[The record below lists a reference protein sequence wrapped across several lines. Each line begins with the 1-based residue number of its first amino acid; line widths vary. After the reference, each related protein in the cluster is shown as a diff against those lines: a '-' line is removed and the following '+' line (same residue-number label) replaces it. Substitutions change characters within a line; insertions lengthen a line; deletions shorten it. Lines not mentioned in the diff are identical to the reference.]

1 MSKTK
6 KSSIPVRH
14 SRLGVMQDNVRAKAG
29 PVEIRGT
36 VKSLLCV
43 AAGGLLVFFLY
54 KKISNKSS
62 LKKLDS
68 ETSANIMA
76 YILKRKA
83 DAELFER
90 KRAAYGKST
99 SDDDV
104 TDAEENNTYVNE
116 HDLIDWQTN
125 YQSNCKKVV
134 VSYPPIIQDY
144 VIEAPKG
151 FEEAVIAQLTAEL
164 APCFSMVKARYL
176 DGKMHRPNLF
186 VVIEGD
192 WGSGKSNFKAIHD
205 TLFERRMRRDSE
217 KLSQDSDKT
226 RIIQTI
232 PLSTSISR
240 FIDVIAMNQ
249 GVHGVVMEPEI
260 KTLVTAMKKSNGLG
274 SEVLRKA
281 FDNDEIMR
289 LNKDKSAPQG
299 YYKVALNF
307 VITGTPGDTK
317 DFIRKEL
324 EGGTTSRIAWCT
336 IPPTGKDMPK
346 FVLPEQWQL
355 EALQDSIDLWTE
367 QYSFKTDSDGNDFPV
382 KETIINLDYVNA
394 SLKMWL
400 DAQYEKAKEENNQA
414 REHVRGRIGAIAFH
428 SAIVYHM
435 LYDNPTPKEQGK
447 RNAVIALTLYMAD
460 YYMERFL
467 HKFSKSHN
475 EQWAKNLESEMVPNS
490 NNSSSASEAVSSNP
504 QWKSDVPEDM
514 VKEWYEQFQNKG
526 MGYKMIAKETVFSSD
541 KVRSQIGIYA
551 RLHGLTLRT
560 QKDS

>member
-6 KSSIPVRH
+6 KSSGPIRH
-14 SRLGVMQDNVRAKAG
+14 DNHGVMRDYIKTKAG
-29 PVEIRGT
+29 PFGISGKTRAI
-36 VKSLLCV
+36 LIL
-43 AAGGLLVFFLY
+43 AGFGLGAFYIY
-54 KKISNKSS
+54 KKINNKSK

-68 ETSANIMA
+68 ETSANTMA
-76 YILKRKA
+76 YLLKRKA

-90 KRAAYGKST
+90 KRAAYGKS
-99 SDDDV
+99 SCE
-104 TDAEENNTYVNE
+104 DAGADPEVNDTYVNE

-125 YQSNCKKVV
+125 FQSTCKKVV
-134 VSYPPIIQDY
+134 ANYPPIIQDY

-151 FEEAVIAQLTAEL
+151 YEEAVIAQLTAEL
-164 APCFSMVKARYL
+164 APCFSMVRARYL
-176 DGKMHRPNLF
+176 DGKMHRPNIL
-186 VVIEGD
+186 VLIEGD
-192 WGSGKSNFKAIHD
+192 WGSGKGNFKAIHD
-205 TLFERRMRRDSE
+205 SLFERRMKKDSE
-217 KLSQDSDKT
+217 KLSRDDDKA

-299 YYKVALNF
+299 YFKVALNF

-324 EGGTTSRIAWCT
+324 EGGTTSRIAWCA
-336 IPPTGKDMPK
+336 IPPTGKEMPK
-346 FVLPEQWQL
+346 FVFPEREYL
-355 EALQDSIDLWTE
+355 AVLQDKIDAWAE
-367 QYSFKTDSDGNDFPV
+367 QYSFRTDEKGNDVAV
-382 KETIINLDYVNA
+382 KETIIDLDYINN
-394 SLKMWL
+394 SLNSWL
-400 DAQYEKAKEENNQA
+400 EVQYDKAIEENNPA

-435 LYDNPTPKEQGK
+435 LYDNPSSKEYGK

-475 EQWAKNLESEMVPNS
+475 EQRAKNMESEMVPNS
-490 NNSSSASEAVSSNP
+490 NNSYATDSASSNP
-504 QWKSDVPEDM
+504 QWKSDVPEDT
-514 VKEWYEQFQNKG
+514 VREWYEQFQNQG
-526 MGYKMIAKETVFSSD
+526 MGYKRIAKETVFSSD

-551 RLHGLTLRT
+551 RLHGLPLRT
-560 QKDS
+560 QVGS